1 MTVDQKPNAMV
12 ITKNLSVLFLRGPSA
27 ALGRAARENIPT
39 GTGINKFFRSRKRR
53 ETRNA
58 PTPSL

>member
-27 ALGRAARENIPT
+27 ALGRAARKNIPT
-39 GTGINKFFRSRKRR
+39 GTERGQRSRHQQIFPLP
-53 ETRNA
+53 EA
-58 PTPSL
+58 P